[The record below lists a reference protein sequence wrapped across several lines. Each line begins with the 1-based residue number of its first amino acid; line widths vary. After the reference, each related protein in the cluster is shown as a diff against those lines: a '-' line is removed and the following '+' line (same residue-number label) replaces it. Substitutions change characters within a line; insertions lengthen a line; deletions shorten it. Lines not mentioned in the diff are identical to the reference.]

1 MTVDQVLLCP
11 KDQMME
17 WLVTYII
24 TSEDEVTV
32 VRFLSDP
39 TVEELR
45 QIIQESENFD
55 SELELWDFRACTF
68 EFTSEQIQGL
78 AALAKSK
85 QRYPL
90 RTAMVADQDLSY
102 GMSRVYS
109 AYRRQAGS
117 ETNVFR
123 DEDGARSWLFAND

>member
-1 MTVDQVLLCP
+1 M
-11 KDQMME
+11 
-17 WLVTYII
+17 TYII
-24 TSEDEVTV
+24 TSEGAVTV

-68 EFTSEQIQGL
+68 AFSSEQMQGL

-85 QRYPL
+85 QRYPV
-90 RTAMVADQDLSY
+90 RTALVADQDLSY

-109 AYRRQAGS
+109 AYRRHTGN

-123 DEDGARSWLFAND
+123 EEDDARSWLLSTD